1 MPHLSYSNNGQENCI
16 LCQTNP
22 QDSENDDGLC
32 AYCYSLTDKYAEE
45 ESKLNLSM
53 RRKRKR

>member
-1 MPHLSYSNNGQENCI
+1 MVNLSYESTDDLCI

-22 QDSENDDGLC
+22 QDTENEDGLC

-45 ESKLNLSM
+45 ESKINLAM